1 MTLNEDENQKVGYY
15 SIIPTR
21 ILFNNKLKANVK
33 LLYAFITSLTNK
45 EGYCYASNSY
55 LGNKFNVDPKTI
67 SNWLKEL
74 RTYNYIVIELIRN
87 DKQEIIQRRIYIND
101 VPYTLNNGYPYTSNN
116 GEGIHQIMEDNNI
129 ITNNINTHT
138 QQKKIY
144 NQNVYL
150 YDYEYEDLIKEYGID
165 KTNKCINELS
175 LYKNSKGVQYVSD
188 YDTIKRWVILRV
200 NELEKKNQKNI
211 NTSRSKKSFA
221 NYEQRSYPDDFFEQF
236 YAN

>member
-1 MTLNEDENQKVGYY
+1 MF
-15 SIIPTR
+15 II
-21 ILFNNKLKANVK
+21 
-33 LLYAFITSLTNK
+33 S
-45 EGYCYASNSY
+45 
-55 LGNKFNVDPKTI
+55 NKFN
-67 SNWLKEL
+67 
-74 RTYNYIVIELIRN
+74 
-87 DKQEIIQRRIYIND
+87 
-101 VPYTLNNGYPYTSNN
+101 
-116 GEGIHQIMEDNNI
+116 NNI

-200 NELEKKNQKNI
+200 NELEKKNSKNVNTSQSKKNI
-211 NTSRSKKSFA
+211 A
-221 NYEQRSYPDDFFEQF
+221 NYEQRSYPDDFFNQF